1 MSKLQS
7 ADFAYTFDDFVLIP
21 QYSKIKS
28 RKDPDISI
36 NIKGFNYSIPI
47 ISSPMNT
54 VTEED
59 MIITMAELGGFGVL
73 HRYMTVDEQVRI
85 AKYSL
90 LRTKYDRSN
99 PSFYVA
105 VGANGDFKDRV
116 TKLHKIGITGFC
128 VDVANGHNEKSI
140 QAVQSIKRMV
150 PESLVMA
157 GNVVTYDGAYRL
169 AEAGANSIRVGIGS
183 GSLCLTRQV
192 TGHGLP
198 QLSAIEDCARIKCQ
212 NSKQK
217 AFPNVAIIADGGIR
231 KSGDIV
237 KCIAIGADAVILGS
251 LLSGT
256 REAPGEII
264 EENGRL
270 YKYYQGMA
278 SNEAR
283 SKYKGQSTGVPEEG
297 VSKKV
302 LYTGKVAHKVV
313 EKLCKATKVGLSFSG
328 ANNIDELRINAKWR
342 RVTNAGYV
350 EGTPHGIPSNNEL

>member
-1 MSKLQS
+1 MNKLQS
-7 ADFAYTFDDFVLIP
+7 SEIAYTFDDFVLVP
-21 QYSKIKS
+21 QYSTVKS
-28 RKDPDISI
+28 RKDPDISVNI
-36 NIKGFNYSIPI
+36 NRFNYSIPI

-59 MIITMAELGGFGVL
+59 MIITMAKLGGFGVL
-73 HRYMTVDEQVRI
+73 HRYMTVEEQVRI

-90 LRTKYDRSN
+90 LGTKYDPSN

-105 VGANGDFKDRV
+105 VGANGDFKERV
-116 TKLHKIGITGFC
+116 MKLHKIGITGFC

-140 QAVQSIKRMV
+140 QAVQSIKHMI

-198 QLSAIEDCARIKCQ
+198 QLSAIEDCARIKYQ
-212 NSKQK
+212 GSKK
-217 AFPNVAIIADGGIR
+217 KTFPNVAIIADGGIR
-231 KSGDIV
+231 KSGDII
-237 KCIAIGADAVILGS
+237 KCIAIGADAIILGS
-251 LLSGT
+251 LLADT
-256 REAPGEII
+256 KEAPGEII

-283 SKYKGQSTGVPEEG
+283 SKYIGQSTGVPEEG
-297 VSKKV
+297 VSKKI
-302 LYTGKVAHKVV
+302 LYTGKSAYKVI

-328 ANNIDELRINAKWR
+328 ANNINELRINAKWR
-342 RVTNAGYV
+342 RVTNAGYI
-350 EGTPHGIPSNNEL
+350 EGTPHGIQPNR